1 MSLFSVQNREEDG
14 SERRKNWPQ
23 SKVFLRSVKRDEE
36 EEGGS
41 VFLSMTFE
49 PPFAS
54 SWLAAYLCVRGTL
67 SKNPTEP
74 SSLHT

>member
-1 MSLFSVQNREEDG
+1 MFRIEKKMALRGAKIGHKAKF
-14 SERRKNWPQ
+14 
-23 SKVFLRSVKRDEE
+23 FLRSVKRDE

-54 SWLAAYLCVRGTL
+54 SWLAAYLCDRGT
-67 SKNPTEP
+67 
-74 SSLHT
+74 